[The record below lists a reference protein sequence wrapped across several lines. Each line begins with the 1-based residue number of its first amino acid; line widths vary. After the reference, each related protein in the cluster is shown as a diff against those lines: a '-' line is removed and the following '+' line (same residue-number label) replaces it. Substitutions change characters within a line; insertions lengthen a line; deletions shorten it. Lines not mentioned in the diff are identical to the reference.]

1 MSESENGALTHR
13 TPPVSVWSEEHRAA
27 REVQSAAKAVL
38 FIANAPPIWQFSG
51 FFVCFGLCF
60 GLVRLFRGVFRTL
73 GSNLSC
79 SLLDHHG
86 KGLEKGCCAER
97 KIHVIVYGRYFD

>member
-38 FIANAPPIWQFSG
+38 FIANAPPIWQFFG
-51 FFVCFGLCF
+51 IFFVVRALFWFASLVSKGFSRFGEHLE
-60 GLVRLFRGVFRTL
+60 LFAAA
-73 GSNLSC
+73 GSSW
-79 SLLDHHG
+79 
-86 KGLEKGCCAER
+86 
-97 KIHVIVYGRYFD
+97 